1 MGAQARQTAGG
12 SAVTCD
18 ELRERIVDPASAAQG
33 GHAPVVAHLEECAAC
48 RSAARDYAAL
58 DRLIRPGTPF
68 EPAPDLEA
76 RLRQRLTARPGSARR
91 SAWLLAGAVA
101 VLALAAFAGPRLLRG
116 RSAPSTAVGAAPAAR
131 TSAGAAG
138 ARTDAREAPP
148 PDIVA
153 VRSTPI
159 SFQTP
164 PLTAQEKSE
173 AAALHDFDF
182 LNSFQTLARLDAFF
196 PEPVGPRALVPIP
209 ADGFSSR
216 PPDSPDALTDRF
228 LDWQRT
234 PKKER
239 ERLSALERAF
249 RNRPDEE
256 RALLEDRWTF
266 VRDFSE
272 DQRAGLRRLASRLDD
287 LDAGAHERLETE
299 IRLIGRLPREGRA
312 ARWHSLSFA
321 KPLTGQEV
329 ASAERLLLAR

>member
-1 MGAQARQTAGG
+1 M
-12 SAVTCD
+12 TCD

-58 DRLIRPGTPF
+58 DRLIRPGTPS

-91 SAWLLAGAVA
+91 SVWLLAGAVA
-101 VLALAAFAGPRLLRG
+101 VLALAAFAAPRLLRG
-116 RSAPSTAVGAAPAAR
+116 PSAPAIAIEAVPAAPA
-131 TSAGAAG
+131 SAGRAG
-138 ARTDAREAPP
+138 ARIDAREAPP

-159 SFQTP
+159 SFQAP
-164 PLTAQEKSE
+164 PLTTQEKSE

-182 LNSFQTLARLDAFF
+182 LSSFQTLARLDAFF
-196 PEPVGPRALVPIP
+196 PEPVGPRAPVPVP
-209 ADGFSSR
+209 AGGFSSR
-216 PPDSPDALTDRF
+216 PPDTPDALTDRF
-228 LDWQRT
+228 LDWQRAS
-234 PKKER
+234 KKER
-239 ERLSALERAF
+239 ERLSALEREF

-256 RALLEDRWTF
+256 RALLEDRWRF

-287 LDAGAHERLETE
+287 LDERAYDRLESE
-299 IRLIGRLPREGRA
+299 IRLIGRLPEEQRA
-312 ARWHSLSFA
+312 ARWRALSFS
-321 KPLTGQEV
+321 KPLTGQEL
-329 ASAERLLLAR
+329 ASAERLLLSR